1 LEFGSPIVPILWE
14 EKGGWGDEIDW
25 TQRITQ
31 LSERTRRW
39 SEVLAQL
46 PPRLIADVN
55 QETF

>member
-1 LEFGSPIVPILWE
+1 MVPILWE

-46 PPRLIADVN
+46 PPRLIADVT
-55 QETF
+55 QETFS